1 MWKDFF
7 YFSRTERQGI
17 LILTILITLVCTI
30 SWFMPARDT
39 EIKDN
44 PESEKEYETFITSIK
59 KREHSPKSN
68 NADHFSQKH
77 KIVLASFD
85 PNTADSSTFLSL
97 GLPSWMAG
105 NILRYRA
112 KGGNFRKPEDLRKI
126 YGLTEKQY
134 KTLLPY
140 ISISTAEK
148 HRVKDTIRLLTH
160 KKAQDSLQ
168 YYKYPTGTV
177 IDLNQSDTIEFKK
190 IPGIGS
196 AIARMIVGYR
206 KQLGGFYKVEQL
218 QDIHLPVDKLCTWF
232 SVEEGGTLRMNLNKT
247 EIERLK
253 AHPYINFYQAKAIV
267 EYRRKKGKIQNLDQL
282 KLYEEF
288 SEKDLERISPY
299 VCFE

>member
-17 LILTILITLVCTI
+17 LILTILVTLVCTI

-44 PESEKEYETFITSIK
+44 PEFEEEYEAFIASIET
-59 KREHSPKSN
+59 REHSLKGDKVNHLP
-68 NADHFSQKH
+68 QKH
-77 KIVLASFD
+77 EAVFTSFD

-112 KGGNFRKPEDLRKI
+112 KGGHFRKPEDFRKI

-134 KTLLPY
+134 SALLPY
-140 ISISTAEK
+140 ISIFTTETY
-148 HRVKDTIRLLTH
+148 RVKDTIRLLPRRET
-160 KKAQDSLQ
+160 QDSLQ
-168 YYKYPTGTV
+168 YYKYPAGTM
-177 IDLNQSDTIEFKK
+177 IDLNQSDTTELKR

-218 QDIHLPVDKLCTWF
+218 QDIHLSVDKLCTWF
-232 SVEEGGTLRMNLNKT
+232 SVKEGNTLRMNLNKT
-247 EIERLK
+247 GIERLK
-253 AHPYINFYQAKAIV
+253 AHPYINFYQAKVIV
-267 EYRRKKGKIQNLDQL
+267 EHRRKKGKIQSLEQL

>member
-1 MWKDFF
+1 MERFLLFF
-7 YFSRTERQGI
+7 SYRTARYFNTYHTDHFSLYHLVVHAGEGHRNKRQSGI
-17 LILTILITLVCTI
+17 
-30 SWFMPARDT
+30 R
-39 EIKDN
+39 
-44 PESEKEYETFITSIK
+44 KEYETFITSIK
-59 KREHSPKSN
+59 KREHSPKSD

-160 KKAQDSLQ
+160 KKHR
-168 YYKYPTGTV
+168 
-177 IDLNQSDTIEFKK
+177 I
-190 IPGIGS
+190 
-196 AIARMIVGYR
+196 
-206 KQLGGFYKVEQL
+206 
-218 QDIHLPVDKLCTWF
+218 LCNITNTRQ
-232 SVEEGGTLRMNLNKT
+232 E
-247 EIERLK
+247 
-253 AHPYINFYQAKAIV
+253 P
-267 EYRRKKGKIQNLDQL
+267 
-282 KLYEEF
+282 
-288 SEKDLERISPY
+288 
-299 VCFE
+299 